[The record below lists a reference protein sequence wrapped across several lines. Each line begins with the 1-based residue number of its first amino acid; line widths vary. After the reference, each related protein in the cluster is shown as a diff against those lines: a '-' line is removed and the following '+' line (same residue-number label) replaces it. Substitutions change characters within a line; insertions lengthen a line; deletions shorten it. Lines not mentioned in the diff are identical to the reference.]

1 MDSTTACQQSEQ
13 ILITMYNEAAKSHFL
28 SHTYIYTYTH
38 PDTHTVTLYNKWE
51 VKTEKEKKG
60 LYKKICRKR
69 VLCMMAVPFH
79 LHWLHLHHLG
89 QPSAFVPVASCS

>member
-13 ILITMYNEAAKSHFL
+13 ILITIYNEAAKSHFL

-51 VKTEKEKKG
+51 AKTEKEKKG
-60 LYKKICRKR
+60 LYKKDMQKEGFVYDGCAFSSA
-69 VLCMMAVPFH
+69 LA
-79 LHWLHLHHLG
+79 
-89 QPSAFVPVASCS
+89 PSAPSWSAFSFRSSCLL